1 MVRTKTKVV
10 RSKTKVVRTKI
21 KVIRK
26 SKISNLKRTVTTI
39 RIIEIKI
46 IK

>member
-1 MVRTKTKVV
+1 MVRRKTKVVRTKTKVV
-10 RSKTKVVRTKI
+10 R
-21 KVIRK
+21 K
-26 SKISNLKRTVTTI
+26 SKKSFLKRTVATI